1 MSGPPSGIDRRQ
13 RPPRAVPIDGLARL
27 AVRVGGVRRRDL
39 APGDRVIVSTKN
51 SVYSLTAQ
59 ADGSFLAS
67 GGWFEPEG
75 RGATRTEIR
84 GCTAGGRALFTDHI
98 AAPGLFMEFEG
109 GLQTTRIRRMRR
121 IARDERAHD
130 WRG

>member
-1 MSGPPSGIDRRQ
+1 MNSHNSGIHRLQ
-13 RPPRAVPIDGLARL
+13 RPSKAVPIDGLAKL

-59 ADGSFLAS
+59 ADGSFLVS
-67 GGWFEPEG
+67 GGWYQREG
-75 RGATRTEIR
+75 HGPTRVEIA

-98 AAPGLFMEFEG
+98 AAPGLFMEFDD
-109 GLQTTRIRRMRR
+109 GLRTTRIRRVRR
-121 IARDERAHD
+121 IAGDRSQS
-130 WRG
+130 